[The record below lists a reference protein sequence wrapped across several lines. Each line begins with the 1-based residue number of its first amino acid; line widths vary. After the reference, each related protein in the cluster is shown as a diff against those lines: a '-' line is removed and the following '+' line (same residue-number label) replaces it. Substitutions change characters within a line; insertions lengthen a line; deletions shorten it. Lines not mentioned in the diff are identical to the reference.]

1 MNRKCNGHKEE
12 PERDLEQED
21 RSFFSRF
28 VQPVGALIVT
38 AIAMWYL
45 LGIPASILWEPFYQR
60 LTGLGE
66 SQSTERTVI
75 EDSPQG

>member
-1 MNRKCNGHKEE
+1 MNQKNNTEKEE
-12 PERDLEQED
+12 QDLEGPPGT
-21 RSFFSRF
+21 FFSRF

-66 SQSTERTVI
+66 PQSTEPMVD
-75 EDSPQG
+75 EDNP

>member
-1 MNRKCNGHKEE
+1 MNHKGNELKQE
-12 PERDLEQED
+12 PEQDLEQED

-28 VQPVGALIVT
+28 VQPIGALIVT
-38 AIAMWYL
+38 AIAMWSL
-45 LGIPASILWEPFYQR
+45 RGIPASILWEPFYQR

>member
-1 MNRKCNGHKEE
+1 MNQKNNTEKEKQ
-12 PERDLEQED
+12 DLED
-21 RSFFSRF
+21 PSGTFFSRF
-28 VQPVGALIVT
+28 VQPIGALIVT

-66 SQSTERTVI
+66 TQSTELMVD
-75 EDSPQG
+75 EDNP

>member
-1 MNRKCNGHKEE
+1 MNHKGNELKQE
-12 PERDLEQED
+12 PEQDLEQED

-28 VQPVGALIVT
+28 VQPIGALIVT

-60 LTGLGE
+60 LTGLGD
-66 SQSTERTVI
+66 SQSTERMAT

>member
-1 MNRKCNGHKEE
+1 MNYKSNDEKEE
-12 PERDLEQED
+12 PEQDSDREH
-21 RSFFSRF
+21 RSFFSR
-28 VQPVGALIVT
+28 VIQPIGAVIVT

-60 LTGLGE
+60 LMGLE
-66 SQSTERTVI
+66 EPKPTEHIVT

>member
-1 MNRKCNGHKEE
+1 MNQKNNTEKEE
-12 PERDLEQED
+12 QDLEGPPGT
-21 RSFFSRF
+21 FFSRF

-60 LTGLGE
+60 LMGLEE
-66 SQSTERTVI
+66 SQSTETMVD
-75 EDSPQG
+75 EDNP

>member
-1 MNRKCNGHKEE
+1 MNQKSNDEKEE
-12 PERDLEQED
+12 PEQDSGD
-21 RSFFSRF
+21 HRSFFSRV
-28 VQPVGALIVT
+28 VQPIGAVIVT

-60 LTGLGE
+60 LMGLE
-66 SQSTERTVI
+66 EPQPTEHIVV

>member
-1 MNRKCNGHKEE
+1 MKQKNKNEE
-12 PERDLEQED
+12 VEPRQDSGPPP
-21 RSFFSRF
+21 RSFYSR
-28 VQPVGALIVT
+28 VLQPIGALVVT

-66 SQSTERTVI
+66 SQSTEHVVR
-75 EDSPQG
+75 EESP

>member
-1 MNRKCNGHKEE
+1 MKQKNKSEE
-12 PERDLEQED
+12 AEPRQDLD
-21 RSFFSRF
+21 HPSRSFYSR
-28 VQPVGALIVT
+28 VLQPIGALAVT

-66 SQSTERTVI
+66 SQSSEHVVR
-75 EDSPQG
+75 EESP

>member
-1 MNRKCNGHKEE
+1 MNQKSIDEKEE
-12 PERDLEQED
+12 LEQD
-21 RSFFSRF
+21 MGQQPRSFFSRF
-28 VQPVGALIVT
+28 VQPIGALIVT

-66 SQSTERTVI
+66 SQPTEHLVD
-75 EDSPQG
+75 EDNP

>member
-1 MNRKCNGHKEE
+1 MNQKSNNEKAKPEE
-12 PERDLEQED
+12 DLED
-21 RSFFSRF
+21 PPRTFFSRF
-28 VQPVGALIVT
+28 LQPIGALIVT

-60 LTGLGE
+60 LMGLE
-66 SQSTERTVI
+66 EPQPTEQIVT

>member
-1 MNRKCNGHKEE
+1 MNHKSNDEKEE
-12 PERDLEQED
+12 PEQDSGD
-21 RSFFSRF
+21 HRSFFSRV
-28 VQPVGALIVT
+28 VQPIGAVIVT

-60 LTGLGE
+60 LTGLGD
-66 SQSTERTVI
+66 SQSTERMVT

>member
-1 MNRKCNGHKEE
+1 VSLKKNNETDDG
-12 PERDLEQED
+12 EQHSASVPK
-21 RSFFSRF
+21 SFFTRF
-28 VQPVGALIVT
+28 VQPIGALIVT

-66 SQSTERTVI
+66 SQSTELMVD
-75 EDSPQG
+75 EDNP

>member
-1 MNRKCNGHKEE
+1 MNQKNINEKDESEE
-12 PERDLEQED
+12 DLEE
-21 RSFFSRF
+21 SSGTFFSRF
-28 VQPVGALIVT
+28 VPPIGALIVT

-66 SQSTERTVI
+66 SESTEHIVN
-75 EDSPQG
+75 EDNP

>member
-1 MNRKCNGHKEE
+1 MKQKNKNEE
-12 PERDLEQED
+12 VEPRQDLD
-21 RSFFSRF
+21 HPPRSFYSR
-28 VQPVGALIVT
+28 VLQPVGAVVVT

-66 SQSTERTVI
+66 SQSTEHVVR
-75 EDSPQG
+75 EESP

>member
-1 MNRKCNGHKEE
+1 MIHKCNDHNKEL
-12 PERDLEQED
+12 ERDSEQED

-66 SQSTERTVI
+66 SQSAERTVI

>member
-1 MNRKCNGHKEE
+1 MNQKNNTEKEKQ
-12 PERDLEQED
+12 DLEGPPGT
-21 RSFFSRF
+21 FFSRF

-60 LTGLGE
+60 LMGLEE
-66 SQSTERTVI
+66 SQSTETMVD
-75 EDSPQG
+75 EDNP